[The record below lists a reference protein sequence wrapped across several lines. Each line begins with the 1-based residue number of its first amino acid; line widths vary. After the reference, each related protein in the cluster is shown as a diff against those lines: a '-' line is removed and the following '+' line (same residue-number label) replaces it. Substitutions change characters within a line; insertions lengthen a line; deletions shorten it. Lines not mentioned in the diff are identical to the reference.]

1 MKTLKLILLAIAFGA
16 AIYYTE
22 AKAQTQ
28 FDYLGGLG
36 ISSNVTGCFYIDLNT
51 NNTNLGINDVV
62 LVHGSGEI
70 YFDDVIGDSMRAPFK
85 SMKYTSSKR
94 IWADCDEATN
104 NFTEG
109 RIYIIRDLQ
118 SVTPGS
124 HVLPF
129 KYNDL
134 YNYLVLRVT
143 TDSVYVRGW
152 VFNITHENWECYNLE
167 AQKQIQQPIKKE
179 E

>member
-1 MKTLKLILLAIAFGA
+1 MKTLKLILLVAAFGA

-36 ISSNVTGCFYIDLNT
+36 ISANVTGCFYIDLNT
-51 NNTNLGINDVV
+51 YGTNTGVNDVV
-62 LVHGSGEI
+62 ITYGNGEI
-70 YFDDVIGDSMRAPFK
+70 YFDDVVGDSMKAPGITTFLRK
-85 SMKYTSSKR
+85 NFWQDCNISTNAFNLGHVYIKTSS
-94 IWADCDEATN
+94 
-104 NFTEG
+104 
-109 RIYIIRDLQ
+109 Q
-118 SVTPGS
+118 SLSIGS

-129 KYNDL
+129 KYNNL

-152 VFNITHENWECYNLE
+152 VFNIAPENWECYNLE